1 MPARVMVALAAV
13 NAVAFSG
20 STLLPLWI
28 GGIATEFDR
37 APWFAGLAALFQ
49 IGGAAAMNLATP
61 LLFRTVAPIRL
72 ARAALIVAAI
82 AYLVAAVHLP
92 ILFLA
97 ACLISGCAL
106 GTVLNVT
113 NRLMGSA
120 EHVQRGYATFILIEV
135 AYATSLFLVCAALI
149 VRYGLLAIFP
159 AVSVVAVVAWVLL
172 HAASTHAAPPSKR
185 AGSVL
190 APAGNRWRAFL
201 CLGAFALFFIGQA
214 ALNAFMPTI
223 GQAAG
228 LDAPHARQVIG
239 LGMPFGFAGAG
250 LARLVGERVRPV
262 LAVVLIAGM
271 LGCAA
276 PFLTT
281 APNPAAFMAGVV
293 MLALSTTFVVPYFF
307 AQLGA
312 LDRDGRYA
320 ALGPAM
326 MLCGIAIGPA
336 ISVMLQ
342 AQLGLVAVGM
352 FACLLLLSGA
362 AAFAR
367 SALGSGAARS
377 ARSPDV
383 SN

>member
-1 MPARVMVALAAV
+1 MAARVLIALAAV

-28 GGIATEFDR
+28 GGIAGEFDHP
-37 APWFAGLAALFQ
+37 AWFAGLAALFQ

-61 LLFRTVAPIRL
+61 LLFRTAAPVRL

-82 AYLVAAVHLP
+82 AYLFAAVHSSA
-92 ILFLA
+92 LFLA
-97 ACLISGCAL
+97 ACLVSGCAL

-135 AYATSLFLVCAALI
+135 GYATSLFLVSAALI
-149 VRYGLLAIFP
+149 TRYGLLAIFP
-159 AVSVVAVVAWVLL
+159 LAGVAAAAAWLLLGVVGRGG
-172 HAASTHAAPPSKR
+172 APSSR
-185 AGSVL
+185 RTDAVL
-190 APAGNRWRAFL
+190 APPGNRTRACL
-201 CLGAFALFFIGQA
+201 CLAAFALFFIGQA

-228 LDAPHARQVIG
+228 LDAPQARQVIG

-250 LARLVGERVRPV
+250 LARIVGERVRPV
-262 LAVVLIAGM
+262 LVVVVIAAA

-276 PFLTT
+276 PLLTT
-281 APNPAAFMAGVV
+281 APNPAAFLGGVV
-293 MLALSTTFVVPYFF
+293 VLALSTTFVVPYFF

-312 LDRDGRYA
+312 LDRHGRYA

-336 ISVMLQ
+336 ASVLLQ
-342 AQLGLVAVGM
+342 ARWGLAAVGG
-352 FACLLLLSGA
+352 FACLLLLLGA

-367 SALGSGAARS
+367 SALGAGPART
-377 ARSPDV
+377 
-383 SN
+383 

>member
-1 MPARVMVALAAV
+1 MTQAGREMPGRMLVRLAAV

-28 GGIATEFDR
+28 GGIALEFGQR
-37 APWFAGLAALFQ
+37 AWFAGLAALFQ

-61 LLFRTVAPIRL
+61 LLFRTVAPLRL
-72 ARAALIVAAI
+72 ARAALAVAAM
-82 AYLVAAVHLP
+82 AFLLASVHLSWLFLVA
-92 ILFLA
+92 
-97 ACLISGCAL
+97 CLVSGCAL

-135 AYATSLFLVCAALI
+135 GYATSLFLVCAALI
-149 VRYGLLAIFP
+149 ARHGLLAIFP
-159 AVSVVAVVAWVLL
+159 AVSVVAVAAWLL
-172 HAASTHAAPPSKR
+172 LRGVPNAHATPPSMR

-190 APAGNRWRAFL
+190 APPGNRTRAIL

-214 ALNAFMPTI
+214 ALNAFMPSI

-262 LAVVLIAGM
+262 LVVVGIAVV

-281 APNPAAFMAGVV
+281 APNPAAFMASVV

-312 LDRDGRYA
+312 LDRNGRYA

-342 AQLGLVAVGM
+342 ARSGLAAVGV
-352 FACLLLLSGA
+352 FACVLLLSGA

-367 SALGSGAARS
+367 SAR
-377 ARSPDV
+377 R
-383 SN
+383 